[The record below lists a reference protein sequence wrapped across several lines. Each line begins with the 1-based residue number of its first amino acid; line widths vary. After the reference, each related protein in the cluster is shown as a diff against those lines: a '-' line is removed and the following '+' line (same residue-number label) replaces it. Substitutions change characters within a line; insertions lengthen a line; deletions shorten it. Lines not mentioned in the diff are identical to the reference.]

1 MYFILSNIYSSVIRL
16 LIIVEIAYI
25 LERTIH
31 RFLLITTSTGS
42 IL

>member
-25 LERTIH
+25 LEDH
-31 RFLLITTSTGS
+31 PS
-42 IL
+42 IFINYY